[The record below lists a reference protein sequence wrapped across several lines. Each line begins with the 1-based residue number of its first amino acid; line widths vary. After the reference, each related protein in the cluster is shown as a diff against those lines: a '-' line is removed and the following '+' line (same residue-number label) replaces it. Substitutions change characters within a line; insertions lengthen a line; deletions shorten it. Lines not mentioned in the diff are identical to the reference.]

1 MFTFRSA
8 SLYRICAF
16 PAVAALLVAPALA
29 QTPEVQSSEK
39 AKFRVETVA
48 SGLENPWAIAFLPDG
63 RKLVTERAGRL
74 RILDQNGKL
83 SEVAGVPDVFA
94 VGQGGLLD
102 VVLAPDFDK
111 SRRIYFS
118 YSEPRGAINGTA
130 VAHARFSEAGGKAR
144 FEDVKVIFRMEPG
157 RGGGFHFGSRLAFAR
172 DGNLFVT
179 LGERNAMSPAQ
190 DLSGHL
196 GKVIRIGPNGE
207 VPKDNPFVNKEGVRP
222 EIWSYGHRNPQGAAI
237 HPTSGKLW
245 VNEHGAR
252 GGDEINIPE
261 AGKNYGW
268 PIISFGRH
276 YSGATIGE
284 GNLKTGIEQPIH
296 YWDPSIGPS
305 GMTFYTGDAF
315 PAWRGNLFVGSL
327 PLRHLQRLEVN
338 GEKIVKEE
346 RLLTG
351 LKERIRD
358 VRQAPDG
365 TLWILTDARDGK
377 VLRLSPAN

>member
-1 MFTFRSA
+1 MSRFLFLSA
-8 SLYRICAF
+8 IA
-16 PAVAALLVAPALA
+16 AVLAAPVLA
-29 QTPEVQSSEK
+29 QTGDVQSSEK
-39 AKFRVETVA
+39 AKFRVETIA

-63 RKLVTERAGRL
+63 RKLVTERPGRL
-74 RILDQNGKL
+74 RLLDRNGKL
-83 SEVAGVPDVFA
+83 SEVAGVPDVLA

-111 SRRIYFS
+111 SRRIYLTFA
-118 YSEPRGAINGTA
+118 EPRGAVNGTA
-130 VAHARFSEAGGKAR
+130 VAHARFAENGGKAR
-144 FEDVKVIFRMEPG
+144 LDDVKVIFRMEPG

-179 LGERNAMSPAQ
+179 LGERNAMSPSQ

-196 GKVIRIGPNGE
+196 GKVVRIGPNGE
-207 VPKDNPFVNKEGVRP
+207 VLKDNPFANKDGVRP

-237 HPTSGKLW
+237 HPASGKLW
-245 VNEHGAR
+245 INEHGAR

-261 AGKNYGW
+261 PGKNYGW
-268 PIISFGRH
+268 PVISFGRH
-276 YSGATIGE
+276 YSGAKIGE
-284 GNLKTGIEQPIH
+284 GAEKPGMERPIH

-305 GMTFYTGDAF
+305 GMAFYTGDAF
-315 PAWRGNLFVGSL
+315 PAWRGNLFVGAL
-327 PLRHLQRLEVN
+327 PLRHLQRLELN
-338 GEKIVKEE
+338 GEKVVHEE

-365 TLWILTDARDGK
+365 TIWVLTDSRDGK